1 MSIAINLDNT
11 MGVAFIGVVI
21 AGMLYGVSVIQV
33 YYYCTN
39 QTDTWS
45 IKLLVG
51 SVMFFETIHQILI
64 THSMYM
70 YLVKDAARPEMLN
83 KLIWSLLVE
92 VLFNGLTAFVVQSFL
107 TMRVWRLSNR
117 KIWLTGAAVL
127 LVIGEFGCVVAFTAL
142 SLRLKTYAQLAELKS
157 LSIAVNALAA
167 AGDLIIAASLCI
179 ILHQSRTGF
188 QRSDTMIK
196 KLIVYSVNTGLLTSL
211 CAVAS
216 LISIVLAGQ
225 TFLYI
230 MFFFCIGRLYS
241 NSLLATLNARK
252 SIRAAADA
260 INNTS
265 EHVSVSLREFS
276 RAGGTTGIVTKRP
289 TNISIK
295 IDTTK
300 EFNSDRMVYECERN
314 DGVAVGRD
322 LEEKRNEIGMTFA
335 RKASS
340 LMTTTTYAERTPEL
354 GTENV

>member
-33 YYYCTN
+33 YYYYTN

-83 KLIWSLLVE
+83 KLIWLVE

-216 LISIVLAGQ
+216 LISARIYFIVLAGQ

-265 EHVSVSLREFS
+265 EHVSLSLREFS
-276 RAGGTTGIVTKRP
+276 RAGGTTGIVTKVIVLSYP
-289 TNISIK
+289 YCILTPVVSNYTLVLIYLAP
-295 IDTTK
+295 
-300 EFNSDRMVYECERN
+300 YE
-314 DGVAVGRD
+314 
-322 LEEKRNEIGMTFA
+322 
-335 RKASS
+335 
-340 LMTTTTYAERTPEL
+340 
-354 GTENV
+354 